1 MTIIRCLD
9 TNLYANKLRTAGFED
24 AQVETLIELAQESQ
38 PKDIVTVETL
48 NARLALNEAKSSEHF
63 KYLYKQLWLMGIGI
77 VTLTVTLTK
86 LIP

>member
-1 MTIIRCLD
+1 MTIIRRLD
-9 TNLYANKLRTAGFED
+9 LNLYANKLRTAGFE

-38 PKDIVTVETL
+38 PKDIVTVEAS
-48 NARLALNEAKSSEHF
+48 NARLALSEAKFAEHF
-63 KYLYKQLWLMGIGI
+63 KDLYKQLWLIGIGI

>member
-1 MTIIRCLD
+1 MTMIHFD
-9 TNLYANKLRTAGFED
+9 TNLYANKLRSAGFKD

-38 PKDIVTVETL
+38 PKDIVTLEAL
-48 NARLALNEAKSSEHF
+48 NARFALSEAKTADHF
-63 KYLYKQLWLMGIGI
+63 KDLYKQLWLMGIGI

>member
-9 TNLYANKLRTAGFED
+9 LNLYANKLRTAGFED

-38 PKDIVTVETL
+38 PKDIVTGVEL
-48 NARLALNEAKSSEHF
+48 ARQLSEL
-63 KYLYKQLWLMGIGI
+63 KADLYKQLWLMGIGI

>member
-9 TNLYANKLRTAGFED
+9 LNLYANKLRKAGFED

-38 PKDIVTVETL
+38 PKDIVTGVEL
-48 NARLALNEAKSSEHF
+48 ARQLSEL
-63 KYLYKQLWLMGIGI
+63 KADLYKQLWLMGIGI

>member
-1 MTIIRCLD
+1 MIHHFD
-9 TNLYANKLRTAGFED
+9 TNLYANKLRNAGFED

-38 PKDIVTVETL
+38 PKDIVTGVEL
-48 NARLALNEAKSSEHF
+48 ARQLSEL
-63 KYLYKQLWLMGIGI
+63 KADLYKQLWLMGIGI

>member
-1 MTIIRCLD
+1 MTIIPCLD

-24 AQVETLIELAQESQ
+24 TQVETLIELAQESQ
-38 PKDIVTVETL
+38 PKDIVTGVEL
-48 NARLALNEAKSSEHF
+48 ARQLSELEAD
-63 KYLYKQLWLMGIGI
+63 LYKQLWLMGIGI

>member
-1 MTIIRCLD
+1 MTMIHFD
-9 TNLYANKLRTAGFED
+9 TNLYANKLRNAGFKD

-38 PKDIVTVETL
+38 PKDIVTNVEL
-48 NARLALNEAKSSEHF
+48 ARQLSELRAD
-63 KYLYKQLWLMGIGI
+63 LYKQLWLMGIGI

>member
-1 MTIIRCLD
+1 MTIIPCLY

-24 AQVETLIELAQESQ
+24 TQVETLIELAQESQ
-38 PKDIVTVETL
+38 PKDIVTGVEL
-48 NARLALNEAKSSEHF
+48 ARQLSEL
-63 KYLYKQLWLMGIGI
+63 KADLYKQLWLMGIGI

>member
-9 TNLYANKLRTAGFED
+9 LNLYANKLRTAGFE

-38 PKDIVTVETL
+38 PKDIVTGVEL
-48 NARLALNEAKSSEHF
+48 ARQLSEL
-63 KYLYKQLWLMGIGI
+63 KADLYKQLWLMGIGI

>member
-9 TNLYANKLRTAGFED
+9 LNLYANKLRTAGFED

-38 PKDIVTVETL
+38 PKDIVTGVEL
-48 NARLALNEAKSSEHF
+48 ARQLFELKAD
-63 KYLYKQLWLMGIGI
+63 LYKQLWLMGIGI

>member
-38 PKDIVTVETL
+38 PKDIVTGVEL
-48 NARLALNEAKSSEHF
+48 ARQLSEL
-63 KYLYKQLWLMGIGI
+63 KADLYKQLWLMGIGI

>member
-1 MTIIRCLD
+1 MTIIRRLD
-9 TNLYANKLRTAGFED
+9 LNLYANKLRTAGFE

-38 PKDIVTVETL
+38 PKDIVTGVEL
-48 NARLALNEAKSSEHF
+48 ARQMSEL
-63 KYLYKQLWLMGIGI
+63 KADLYKQLWLMGIGI

>member
-1 MTIIRCLD
+1 MTMIHHFD
-9 TNLYANKLRTAGFED
+9 TNLYAYKLRTAGFED

-48 NARLALNEAKSSEHF
+48 NARLALNEAKSAEHF
-63 KYLYKQLWLMGIGI
+63 KDLYKQLWLMGIGI